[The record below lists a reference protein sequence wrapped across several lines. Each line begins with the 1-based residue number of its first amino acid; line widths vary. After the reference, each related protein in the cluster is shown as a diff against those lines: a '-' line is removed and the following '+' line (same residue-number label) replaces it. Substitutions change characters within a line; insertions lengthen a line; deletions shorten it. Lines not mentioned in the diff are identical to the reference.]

1 VAHPVRV
8 RVIPAGVV
16 LLSLGFGGSPALV
29 ACSGEGGCEG
39 ECSASRAGSSAGT
52 SAGGK
57 AGRGGSSASGGK
69 SQGGTSAGG
78 NAGSAAAAAGAGG
91 GRAGTGSAGQSA
103 GGAGP
108 ADAGEGGATNVPR
121 GGSSSGGE
129 GGGAGSA
136 GEVLA
141 FPGAQGFG
149 ARVTGGRGGRVI
161 KVTTLNADGP
171 GSLQEA
177 LNRNEPRIVVFSV
190 SGVIDAEIIEIPYGD
205 VTIAGQSAPGGGI
218 TIRGRLFA
226 AYDESVGNISVRHL
240 RVRPE
245 YDGSAGE
252 QFDAIQFSLNHHFIL
267 DHLSVSGGV
276 DENVDLYAAQD
287 ATVQWSTIES
297 SGTEGHPEGEHNYG
311 LINGPEGRRVS
322 VHHNLFAHHKNRSPA
337 IANGPAEIYNNV
349 VYDVR
354 HGFIHHNPASGP
366 FNIVGNTFRTG
377 SEDTLIPFYFDD
389 ENDEPAADLGYALAD
404 NWLEGT
410 NSDCPVGLLSDPW
423 SQCDYDLHR
432 DASFARDSLY
442 DFGSA
447 GDAHFP
453 IVVDPAAAAWDA
465 VLGRAGA
472 FPRDMIART
481 SVEDTQTG
489 MGGWGAPAVSDLM
502 AGLTPTAAP
511 ADTDDD
517 GMPDAWETTHG
528 LDPETDDSAVVVAS
542 GYTAIEEYLN
552 ELADDLAR

>member
-1 VAHPVRV
+1 M
-8 RVIPAGVV
+8 PAGLVF
-16 LLSLGFGGSPALV
+16 LSLAFSSLAPV

-39 ECSASRAGSSAGT
+39 ECQTGGTFSSAGT
-52 SAGGK
+52 SAGGG

-69 SQGGTSAGG
+69 SQGGTTAGG
-78 NAGSAAAAAGAGG
+78 TAGSATSAAGAGG
-91 GRAGTGSAGQSA
+91 GKAGGGTGGQSA
-103 GGAGP
+103 GGAGL
-108 ADAGEGGATNVPR
+108 ADAGESGAAPVR

-129 GGGAGSA
+129 GGGAGSV

-141 FPGAQGFG
+141 FPSAQGFG

-161 KVTTLNADGP
+161 KVTTLNANGP

-177 LNRNEPRIVVFSV
+177 LNRNEPRIVVFAV

-226 AYDESVGNISVRHL
+226 AYDEGVGNISIRHL

-276 DENVDLYAAQD
+276 DENVDLYSARD

-322 VHHNLFAHHKNRSPA
+322 VHHNLFAHHKNRAPA

-389 ENDEPAADLGYALAD
+389 ENDEPATDLGYALAD

-410 NSDCPVGLLSDPW
+410 NSDCSMGLLSDPW
-423 SQCDYDLHR
+423 SQCDFDLHR
-432 DASFARDSLY
+432 DASFARDALY
-442 DFGSA
+442 DFESA

-453 IVVDPAAAAWDA
+453 IHADAAAAAWDA
-465 VLGRAGA
+465 VLDRAGA
-472 FPRDMIART
+472 FPRDVIART
-481 SVEDTQTG
+481 SVEDTRAGT
-489 MGGWGAPAVSDLM
+489 GGWGAPAVSDLM
-502 AGLTPTAAP
+502 AGLTPSNAP
-511 ADTDDD
+511 ADADDD

-528 LDPETDDSAVVVAS
+528 LDPDRDDSAELVAS

>member
-1 VAHPVRV
+1 M
-8 RVIPAGVV
+8 G
-16 LLSLGFGGSPALV
+16 
-29 ACSGEGGCEG
+29 
-39 ECSASRAGSSAGT
+39 
-52 SAGGK
+52 
-57 AGRGGSSASGGK
+57 
-69 SQGGTSAGG
+69 GGT
-78 NAGSAAAAAGAGG
+78 
-91 GRAGTGSAGQSA
+91 AGTGSGGRDA
-103 GGAGP
+103 GGGGFSE
-108 ADAGEGGATNVPR
+108 AGESG
-121 GGSSSGGE
+121 GGSISR

-136 GEVLA
+136 GAAAEVLA

-171 GSLQEA
+171 GSLREA
-177 LNRNEPRIVVFSV
+177 LDRSEPRIVVFAV
-190 SGVIDAEIIEIPYGD
+190 SGVIDADIIEIPYGD

-226 AYDESVGNISVRHL
+226 AYDESVSNIIVRHL

-276 DENVDLYAAQD
+276 DENVDLYSARD

-311 LINGPEGRRVS
+311 LINGPDGRHVS
-322 VHHNLFAHHKNRSPA
+322 VHHNLFAHHKNRAPA
-337 IANGPAEIYNNV
+337 IANGPAEVYNNV

-377 SEDTLIPFYFDD
+377 TEDTLLPFYFDD
-389 ENDEPAADLGYALAD
+389 ENAEPAADLGYALVD

-410 NSDCPVGLLSDPW
+410 NSDCPAGLLSDPW
-423 SQCDYDLHR
+423 TQCDYDLYR
-432 DASFARDSLY
+432 DASLARDSLY
-442 DFGSA
+442 DFSLVA
-447 GDAHFP
+447 DAHFP
-453 IVVDPAAAAWDA
+453 ITADAAAAAWDA
-465 VLGRAGA
+465 VLAGAGA
-472 FPRDMIART
+472 FPRDVIARA
-481 SVEDTQTG
+481 SVEDTRSGT
-489 MGGWGAPAVSDLM
+489 GGWGAPAVADLM
-502 AGLTPTAAP
+502 AGLSATEAP
-511 ADTDDD
+511 SDRDDD
-517 GMPDAWETTHG
+517 GMPDAWESERG
-528 LDPETDDSAVVVAS
+528 LDPDSDDSAKVLAS

-552 ELADDLAR
+552 ELADAVVER